1 MIKRKISINKKAKHW
16 RDRYPL
22 VEIQWLDICSDSS
35 WSSLEKVMQMEL
47 PVCVSKGHLLSQA
60 KGVTR
65 LFGDYALTNEEDI
78 DEVGNVTIIP
88 NNVIKSIKKI

>member
-22 VEIQWLDICSDSS
+22 VEIQWLDICSDSA

-47 PVCVSKGHLLSQA
+47 PVCVSKGHLLSQS